1 MDKNSA
7 SGFYN
12 GPAKMRITG
21 KGVNP
26 MGSYEHDIESLLQ
39 IGEGLT
45 LEFKSDL
52 KCLSDHDLLA
62 AVVSLANT
70 EGGDILLGVEDHGEV
85 TGLHKNHMNVAGIQ
99 SLVANKTNPALSVR
113 VERIAFH
120 QHMIARIYVPKSRQL
135 VSTSEGLL
143 LRRRLKLDG
152 SPEAVPFYPH
162 EFIQRQA
169 SLGLVDPSA
178 MVMEDVS
185 AEQIDPLQR
194 HRIRNAIKKY
204 GGDPSLLALADEE
217 LEGALGLSRNVNGV
231 RRPTIA
237 GLLLL
242 GSEDSLRLHIPAYE
256 VAFQVLQGTDV
267 KVNEFYRK
275 PLLETFEEV
284 ELLFK
289 ARVEEEEIQVG
300 LFRVPV
306 PNFDRRAFREAF
318 VNALVHRDYS
328 RLGAVHVKISDDGL
342 SISNPGGFVDG
353 VTLENLLVADPR
365 SRNPLLA
372 DVIKRIG
379 LAERT
384 GRGIDRIYEGM
395 LRYGRPAPDYSMS
408 NEFTVSVQMTNSV
421 PDLDF
426 LKMVVE
432 QEDRLGSMPIDS
444 LIILSRLR
452 EERRLTT
459 VDLAPSV
466 QKPEANVRATLEKLV
481 ETGFLEPHGT
491 GRGRSYT
498 LSAAIY
504 RKAGK
509 KAEYIRQAGF
519 APFQQE
525 QMVLSYIAKHGV
537 IKRADVMELCHLD
550 GPQAYRLLKKLTDA
564 GKIIKTG
571 KRKQVAYTIYA

>member
-1 MDKNSA
+1 MDT
-7 SGFYN
+7 SG
-12 GPAKMRITG
+12 
-21 KGVNP
+21 
-26 MGSYEHDIESLLQ
+26 HQ
-39 IGEGLT
+39 IDVLIRQGEGIA

-52 KCLSDHDLLA
+52 KCLPDRELVV

-70 EGGDILLGVEDHGEV
+70 EGGDLLLGVEDDGSV
-85 TGLHKNHMNVAGIQ
+85 TGLHPAHLNVSGIP
-99 SLVANKTNPALSVR
+99 SLIANKTNPAISVR
-113 VERIAFH
+113 VEKSDVHGHPVVRI
-120 QHMIARIYVPKSRQL
+120 IVPKSRQL

-162 EFIQRQA
+162 EFLQRQS

-178 MVMEDVS
+178 MLVENLTCD
-185 AEQIDPLQR
+185 QLDPLQR
-194 HRIRNAIKKY
+194 LRIRNAIKKY
-204 GGDPSLLALADEE
+204 GGEQSLLPLADEE
-217 LEGALGLSRNVNGV
+217 LDGALGLCREVNGL

-242 GSEDSLRLHIPAYE
+242 GTQELLRQHVPAYE

-267 KVNEFYRK
+267 RVNEFYHK

-300 LFRVPV
+300 LFRVPI
-306 PNFDRRAFREAF
+306 PNYDRRAFREAF
-318 VNALVHRDYS
+318 VNALVHRDFS

-342 SISNPGGFVDG
+342 SISNPGGFVEG
-353 VTLENLLVADPR
+353 VTLDNLLVADPR

-384 GRGIDRIYEGM
+384 GRGIDRIFEGM
-395 LRYGRPAPDYSMS
+395 LRYGRPAPDYSLS
-408 NEFTVSVQMTNSV
+408 NEFTVSVQMQNV
-421 PDLDF
+421 AADLNF

-432 QEDRLGSMPIDS
+432 QEDKLGNMPIDS

-452 EERRLTT
+452 EERRLATG
-459 VDLAPSV
+459 DLVASV

-491 GRGRSYT
+491 GRGRTYT
-498 LSAAIY
+498 LSAAMY
-504 RKAGK
+504 RTAGQK
-509 KAEYIRQAGF
+509 SEYIRQAGF
-519 APFQQE
+519 DKIQQE
-525 QMVLSYIAKHGV
+525 QMVLNYVEKHGR
-537 IKRADVMELCHLD
+537 IKRAEVMDLCRITKD
-550 GPQAYRLLKKLTDA
+550 QAAKRLKSLAAA
-564 GKIIKTG
+564 GKIFQHGTRRG
-571 KRKQVAYTIYA
+571 TYYDFNS